1 MSARLEQIN
10 LSYNTNEDRLLLK
23 VRNSSGEEYRLWM
36 TRRFTGLLWQV
47 VGRIIRETDWEID
60 LDGITNPEEVLAF
73 EHQRAVHDG
82 DFKTPYDDKS
92 AASYPLGEDGVLG
105 FRISYENGENGV
117 MLNLTPE
124 DGQGIRLGLD
134 RRMLHNLCKLVAD
147 AVRGAGWN
155 LELGKLGEAG
165 EDTGPRV
172 IN

>member
-10 LSYNTNEDRLLLK
+10 LTYDTNEDRILLK
-23 VRNSSGEEYRLWM
+23 VRNSDGEEYRLWM

-47 VGRIIRETDWEID
+47 IGRIIRETAWEID
-60 LDGITNPEEVLAF
+60 LAGITNPEEVIAF
-73 EHQRAVHDG
+73 EHQQAVSSG
-82 DFKTPYDDKS
+82 DFKTPYHEES
-92 AASYPLGEDGVLG
+92 AATYPLGERGVLG

-117 MLNLTPE
+117 ALNLTPE

-134 RRMLHNLCKLVAD
+134 RRMLHNICKLVAD

-155 LELGKLGEAG
+155 LDLGKLGDAAG
-165 EDTGPRV
+165 EPGPRV